1 MSNFQEMGRVHISK
15 QNYKFLKMLKRIK
28 AQEIYIPP
36 PPRKKDREKLVNYC
50 DSGVGFNLGFSYMH

>member
-1 MSNFQEMGRVHISK
+1 MGRVHISK